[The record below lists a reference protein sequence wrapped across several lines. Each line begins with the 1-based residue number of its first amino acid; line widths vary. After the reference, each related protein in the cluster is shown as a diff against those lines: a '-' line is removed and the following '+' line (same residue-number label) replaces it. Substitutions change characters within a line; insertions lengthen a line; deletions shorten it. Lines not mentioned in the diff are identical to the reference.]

1 MSNLIPNNNDFIL
14 YTAPN
19 GDIKIQVVLSDET
32 IWLTQKAISELF
44 TVGVPAISKHLS
56 NIFESGEL
64 IETAVVSILETTAAD
79 GKKYKTK
86 YYNLDA
92 IISIG
97 YRVNST
103 KATQFRIWATNTL
116 KEYIIKNF
124 GIIGFARLAKWHEK
138 ANQPGLKSFNILSR
152 TINNHYQNILNYFDD
167 RSTNAPAESFNAKIK
182 TFRTQFRGV
191 RNIEFFLLRL
201 TTIYT

>member
-1 MSNLIPNNNDFIL
+1 VSELIPNNNDFVL

-44 TVGVPAISKHLS
+44 AVGVPAISKHLI

-64 IETAVVSILETTAAD
+64 IENSVISILETTASD
-79 GKKYKTK
+79 GKNYKTK

-97 YRVNST
+97 YHVNST
-103 KATQFRIWATNTL
+103 KATRPYR
-116 KEYIIKNF
+116 YISSFIG
-124 GIIGFARLAKWHEK
+124 GIAF
-138 ANQPGLKSFNILSR
+138 
-152 TINNHYQNILNYFDD
+152 
-167 RSTNAPAESFNAKIK
+167 
-182 TFRTQFRGV
+182 
-191 RNIEFFLLRL
+191 L
-201 TTIYT
+201 TTN